1 MSKKLVITIIG
12 LSVIL
17 GYLFGELNRIERVE
31 QVSRVDKPLSAKK
44 ILEQKFATVGMA
56 ESALPLQNNDVNV
69 INFWATWCPPCKK
82 KYQYL
87 TKNLRQILKKESE

>member
-44 ILEQKFATVGMA
+44 ILEQK
-56 ESALPLQNNDVNV
+56 NYN
-69 INFWATWCPPCKK
+69 
-82 KYQYL
+82 
-87 TKNLRQILKKESE
+87 